1 MTVTTF
7 QFTCKKDDTH
17 DVVGIARE
25 LCGASGPIVITCMFL
40 ACNIWTALGVPALAY
55 GTWEMGD

>member
-7 QFTCKKDDTH
+7 QFTCKKDDTR

-25 LCGASGPIVITCMFL
+25 LCGASGPGEDNDCYNLYVSSM
-40 ACNIWTALGVPALAY
+40 
-55 GTWEMGD
+55 